1 VNVFGDRKS
10 ARDVQ
15 QEAARDL
22 SDMGIRVVHISPT
35 YFSEH
40 SVIGGGERY
49 ATELARAMSR
59 LTPTRLVSFA
69 RHPEAWRDL
78 EIVEGALEVR
88 LFRPLWYP
96 RGHRTNPVS
105 FRFLT
110 ALADADI
117 IHCHQFHVVVTTLSI
132 AYAKATGKRVFVT
145 DLGGGGWDL
154 SYHFDMGRWVDGFL
168 HLSEFSAQRFA
179 KYESKNHVV
188 FAGVDTER
196 FRPLPER
203 TYETVLYV
211 GRMLPHKG
219 INYLVEAV
227 GGTIELRLVGRLWEP
242 QLVATRAR
250 EFLERLREMARG
262 KRVRFILD
270 ANDERLL
277 REYNTALVVVLPSVY
292 TDLFGTHH
300 PTPELFGLTLLEA
313 MACATPVIATRVG
326 ALPEVVED
334 GVTGFLIPPNDARAL
349 ADRIEW
355 LQRHPEEARRMGER
369 GRARVLERF
378 TWEAVAR
385 RCLHVY
391 HRALGRPSPSSS
403 AECLPWGT
411 PQKRLASA
419 EESRGRRSP

>member
-1 VNVFGDRKS
+1 MS
-10 ARDVQ
+10 AVGQWKGAREGRE
-15 QEAARDL
+15 EAARASGDA
-22 SDMGIRVVHISPT
+22 GIRVVHVSPT
-35 YFSEH
+35 YFSER

-69 RHPEAWRDL
+69 LRSDTLRDPEFAERMLD
-78 EIVEGALEVR
+78 VR

-96 RGHRTNPVS
+96 RGQRTNPVS

-110 ALADADI
+110 ALADADV
-117 IHCHQFHVVVTTLSI
+117 IHCHQFHVIVTTLSI

-154 SYHFDMGRWVDGFL
+154 SYHLDTGRWVDGFL
-168 HLSEFSAQRFA
+168 HLSEFSAQQFA

-219 INYLVEAV
+219 INYLIEAV
-227 GGTIELRLVGRLWEP
+227 EGRTELRLVGRLWEP
-242 QLVATRAR
+242 QLTTARAG
-250 EFLERLREMARG
+250 EFVEHLREMARR
-262 KRVRFILD
+262 KHVRFIFD
-270 ANDERLL
+270 ADDERLL
-277 REYNTALVVVLPSVY
+277 REYNKALVVVLPSVY

-334 GVTGFLIPPNDARAL
+334 GVTGFLVPPNDAQAL

-355 LQRHPEEARRMGER
+355 LQRHQEEARRMGER
-369 GRARVLERF
+369 GRARVREWF

-391 HRALGRPSPSSS
+391 QRALWGPREDPS
-403 AECLPWGT
+403 G
-411 PQKRLASA
+411 
-419 EESRGRRSP
+419 ESRGRRSP

>member
-1 VNVFGDRKS
+1 MSAFGRWKG
-10 ARDVQ
+10 AREVRE
-15 QEAARDL
+15 EAARAPKDV
-22 SDMGIRVVHISPT
+22 GIRVVHVSPT

-69 RHPEAWRDL
+69 LRSDTMRDPELADRM
-78 EIVEGALEVR
+78 LEVR
-88 LFRPLWYP
+88 FFRPLWYP

-110 ALADADI
+110 ALADADV

-154 SYHFDMGRWVDGFL
+154 SYHLDTGRWVDGFL
-168 HLSEFSAQRFA
+168 HLSKFSAQRFA
-179 KYESKNHVV
+179 KYEGKNHVV

-211 GRMLPHKG
+211 GRILPHKG
-219 INYLVEAV
+219 INYLIEAV
-227 GGTIELRLVGRLWEP
+227 ERRTELRLVGQLWEP
-242 QLVATRAR
+242 QLATTRAR
-250 EFLERLREMARG
+250 EFLEHLRDRARG
-262 KRVRFILD
+262 KRVRFIFD

-313 MACATPVIATRVG
+313 MACATPVIATHVG

-334 GVTGFLIPPNDARAL
+334 GVTGFLVPPNDARAL

-369 GRARVLERF
+369 GRARVREWF

-385 RCLHVY
+385 RCLHAY
-391 HRALGRPSPSSS
+391 QRALGRPSPSSS

-411 PQKRLASA
+411 PQKRLSSA